1 MRISHATGQETNELE
16 IDFLNRFTKE
26 LLIKLNPTKYYLENT
41 PEIEVIESVQQQG
54 CDYYFSALK
63 TLKW

>member
-41 PEIEVIESVQQQG
+41 PKIEVIS
-54 CDYYFSALK
+54 SI
-63 TLKW
+63 